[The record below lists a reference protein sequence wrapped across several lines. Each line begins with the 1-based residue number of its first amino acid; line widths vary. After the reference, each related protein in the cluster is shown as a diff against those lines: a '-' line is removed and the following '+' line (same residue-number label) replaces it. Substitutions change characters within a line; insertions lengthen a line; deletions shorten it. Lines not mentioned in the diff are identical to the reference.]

1 MSDPIAGWHQ
11 EHKRFAQVLDL
22 LEREIDAFHRG
33 EHPNYELMS
42 DIVYY
47 LRHYADSV
55 HHPRED
61 AAFRRLV
68 HRDPSLEL
76 QVNRLLQ
83 EHRVIS
89 IAGDELLQ
97 HLQEA
102 EGDVMVPRSEL
113 EAAAATYLVYYRNH
127 LNVEEQQIMPRA
139 ARLLTDEDWAQ
150 VAAVAT
156 GTSDPLF
163 GDAAGA
169 RFSELRKQI
178 EREAALRPEQL

>member
-11 EHKRFAQVLDL
+11 EHEKFAQVLDL
-22 LEREIDAFHRG
+22 LQREVDAFHRG
-33 EHPNYELMS
+33 ERPNYELMS

-47 LRHYADSV
+47 LRHYADCV

-61 AAFRRLV
+61 VAFRRLV
-68 HRDPSLEL
+68 RRDPSLEL
-76 QVNRLLQ
+76 QINRLLQ

-89 IAGDELLQ
+89 IAGDELLA

-102 EGDVMVPRSEL
+102 EGDVMVPRTEL

-139 ARLLTDEDWAQ
+139 ARLLTEEDWAQ
-150 VAAVAT
+150 VAASVAT
-156 GTSDPLF
+156 LSDPVF
-163 GDAAGA
+163 GGEGGA
-169 RFSELRKQI
+169 RFGELRRQI
-178 EREAALRPEQL
+178 EREAALRSEDL